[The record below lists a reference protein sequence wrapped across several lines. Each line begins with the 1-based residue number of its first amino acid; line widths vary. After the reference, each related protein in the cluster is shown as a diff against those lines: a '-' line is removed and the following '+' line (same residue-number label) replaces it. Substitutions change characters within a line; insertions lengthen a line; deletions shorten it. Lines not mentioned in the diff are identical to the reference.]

1 MFIIIQWELFD
12 KVSEKRSDKN
22 SMEEEVLKGK
32 TLLVVDDEVDLRDIV
47 SSELEFMGARVFQA
61 ENVLAAQQVLQKE
74 KIDLIVS
81 DIRMPGGTGIDLLDH
96 VKAKDVNVPPV
107 ILITGFADITTED
120 AFNKGAEALLNKPF
134 KLDDLIKMV
143 TRYTSPFTER
153 FYEERHP
160 APKTIKPIGELK
172 IGRGGFSALIET
184 TKKIDIGE
192 HVNFEFEFQN
202 KKFSGEAVCRWFKLT
217 DQGSNKATVGLEFMH
232 LNDNSLENFKGY
244 GMDSKLIPYIPSLV
258 KA

>member
-1 MFIIIQWELFD
+1 
-12 KVSEKRSDKN
+12 
-22 SMEEEVLKGK
+22 MEEDVLKGK

-61 ENVLAAQQVLQKE
+61 ENVLVAQRVLEKE

-120 AFNKGAEALLNKPF
+120 AFDKGAEALLNKPF

-143 TRYTSPFTER
+143 TRYTSPFSQR
-153 FYEERHP
+153 FDEERRSTL
-160 APKTIKPIGELK
+160 KTITPIGELK
-172 IGRGGFSALIET
+172 MGRGGFSAMIET
-184 TKKIDIGE
+184 PKRIEIGE

-202 KKFSGEAVCRWFKLT
+202 KKFSGEAVCRWFKSSDRT
-217 DQGSNKATVGLEFMH
+217 NNRATIGLEFMH
-232 LNDNSLENFKGY
+232 LNEHSLENFKGF
-244 GMDSKLIPYIPSLV
+244 GLDSKLVPYIPALAKV
-258 KA
+258 